1 MNSGKRHPW
10 LLWIGG
16 LVLVLI
22 LSQVFRVLVHQPTTV
37 LPPQGSQPP
46 KPSPLYGKPLYL
58 GEVAEWRPYPLLVD
72 INGDGHLDL
81 VATHRM
87 PLQDNSLHI
96 WLGTGEGTF
105 NEVPQTWPSPGYAA
119 LAAGDINH
127 DGHLD
132 LIAGSHFHR
141 LHTFLGDGQ
150 GQFTASVLATQDGYV
165 AARLADVNGDGH
177 LDAIVLGT
185 EEVGLEIYQ
194 GDGTGQW
201 TLMAQLMPGSIG
213 KDLAIGDINGD
224 GKPDIV
230 AVFNLGVVV
239 FLQDESGGWA
249 RSPPDS
255 YAIPGRFRSVAL
267 GDVNHD
273 GHLDIA
279 LNGDFVGPNTPHGPD
294 VYLGDGKGGWT
305 PASKG
310 LKVFQPSSQGIAI
323 GDVDNDGCL
332 DLVVGGN
339 TTGAIGD
346 KAYGLFLFTGDCRGN
361 WTLQP
366 NSGLPSEGLPYPYG
380 IALGDVNHDGLL
392 DIVSVHGFTQ
402 DEGGH
407 LAVWL
412 HR

>member
-1 MNSGKRHPW
+1 MHRGERH
-10 LLWIGG
+10 LWILWVGC
-16 LVLVLI
+16 LVSVLI
-22 LSQVFRVLVHQPTTV
+22 LSQVFRFLVHQPITS
-37 LPPQGSQPP
+37 LSAQASQPP
-46 KPSPLYGKPLYL
+46 QTSPLYGQALHL
-58 GEVAEWRPYPLLVD
+58 GARGQWRPYPLLVD

-81 VATHRM
+81 VATHRE
-87 PLQDNSLHI
+87 PLNRNSLHV
-96 WLGTGEGTF
+96 WLGTGQGTF
-105 NEVPQTWPSPGYAA
+105 NEVPQTWTSPGYSA

-132 LIAGSHFHR
+132 LIAGSHFNHF
-141 LHTFLGDGQ
+141 LTFLGDGN
-150 GQFTASVLATQDGYV
+150 GQFTATVRETPDGYV

-177 LDAIVLGT
+177 LDAILLGA
-185 EEVGLEIYQ
+185 EEAGIEIYR

-239 FLQDESGGWA
+239 FLQDGSGGWSRTPA
-249 RSPPDS
+249 DS

-279 LNGDFVGPNTPHGPD
+279 LNGDALGPNVPHGPD

-305 PASKG
+305 PASNG
-310 LKVFQPSSQGIAI
+310 LKVFQPIAQGIAI
-323 GDVDNDGCL
+323 GDVDNDGCP

-366 NSGLPSEGLPYPYG
+366 NSGLPSDGLTYPYG
-380 IALGDVNHDGLL
+380 LALGDLNHDGRL
-392 DIVSVHGFTQ
+392 DIVAVHGSI
-402 DEGGH
+402 GGSGGYVT
-407 LAVWL
+407 VWL